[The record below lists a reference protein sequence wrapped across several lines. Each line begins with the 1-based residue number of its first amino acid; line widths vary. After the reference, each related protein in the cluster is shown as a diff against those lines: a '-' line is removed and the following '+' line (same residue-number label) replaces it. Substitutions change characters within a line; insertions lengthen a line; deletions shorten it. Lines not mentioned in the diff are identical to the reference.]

1 MAHPVLKALHDR
13 LTADKIPARLL
24 EEDDVL
30 TVLLAPPVLEGEM
43 FGDIYF
49 VTYGGDPADNGFLML
64 EWEVADLSGFSDE
77 SQANLCVGLSLMN
90 TILPAGGYAVR
101 AEESEEEDADPSVPA
116 RTTLLYRLSL
126 PVGLEGDEEWLEKET
141 YEAVNTSAAVLKS
154 TASSLLDFAQGKM
167 GQDAFM
173 RLVT

>member
-30 TVLLAPPVLEGEM
+30 TVLLAPPVLEGEI
-43 FGDIYF
+43 FGDIFF
-49 VTYGGDPADNGFLML
+49 VTYGGDPADNGLLML
-64 EWEVADLSGFSDE
+64 EWEIADLSGFTDE

-101 AEESEEEDADPSVPA
+101 AEESEEADADPSVPA
-116 RTTLLYRLSL
+116 HTTLLYRMTL
-126 PVGLEGDEEWLEKET
+126 PVGLIEDEDWLEKEA

-154 TASSLLDFAQGKM
+154 TASPLLDFAQGKM
-167 GQDAFM
+167 EREAFL
-173 RLVT
+173 RIVT